1 MPINN
6 IENEQIEFKKTTN
19 GIEDSL
25 ISIAAIL
32 NKHQKGVIYFGLKND
47 GTPFEQDIKD
57 SSLRDISRKIYE
69 YIKPQ
74 IYPNI
79 KTDIVDHIEVI
90 KVEFEG
96 TDIPY
101 SCKGKYY
108 LRVADEN
115 RELSPRELK
124 KIMIQ
129 SEYKQNFGNY
139 ICEET
144 IEDIND
150 ETLMKFFKDATSC
163 KRLPDIEYDK
173 EKLLKKLG
181 LIKDNHLTNAGR
193 LLFSKNKPIVL
204 KTAIFA
210 TDQKVT
216 FLDIQR
222 YEGNIFELIDKA
234 INYIK
239 TNINWRVEFNGEIQ
253 RIEIPE
259 IPIEAIREAII
270 NSFAHARYDSKIQH
284 EIDIFSN
291 RITITNPGCF
301 ANENTP
307 LDYASKDLKSCL
319 RNEEIAKILF
329 LCNDVETFG
338 YGFKKVYSLFKENN
352 IDVSYQNNETD
363 FSFE

>member
-124 KIMIQ
+124 KIMI
-129 SEYKQNFGNY
+129 
-139 ICEET
+139 
-144 IEDIND
+144 
-150 ETLMKFFKDATSC
+150 
-163 KRLPDIEYDK
+163 
-173 EKLLKKLG
+173 
-181 LIKDNHLTNAGR
+181 
-193 LLFSKNKPIVL
+193 
-204 KTAIFA
+204 
-210 TDQKVT
+210 
-216 FLDIQR
+216 
-222 YEGNIFELIDKA
+222 
-234 INYIK
+234 
-239 TNINWRVEFNGEIQ
+239 
-253 RIEIPE
+253 
-259 IPIEAIREAII
+259 
-270 NSFAHARYDSKIQH
+270 
-284 EIDIFSN
+284 
-291 RITITNPGCF
+291 
-301 ANENTP
+301 
-307 LDYASKDLKSCL
+307 
-319 RNEEIAKILF
+319 
-329 LCNDVETFG
+329 
-338 YGFKKVYSLFKENN
+338 
-352 IDVSYQNNETD
+352 
-363 FSFE
+363 